1 MVRLVLPL
9 GRDSAWRFAGEHDII
24 GGMWSLKGTP
34 DRMNDDDRILRPGN
48 HALRTELARLR
59 QEHRDLD
66 AAIDALQS
74 ALRPDPL
81 QMQRL
86 KKRKLALKD
95 RIIALEDKLLPDII
109 A

>member
-1 MVRLVLPL
+1 M
-9 GRDSAWRFAGEHDII
+9 
-24 GGMWSLKGTP
+24 GMWSLEGSP
-34 DRMNDDDRILRPGN
+34 DRMNDDRIVRPGN
-48 HALRTELARLR
+48 HALRAELARLR

-74 ALRPDPL
+74 SLRPDPL
-81 QMQRL
+81 QMRRL

-95 RIIALEDKLLPDII
+95 RISALEDKLLPDII